1 MADGESLHLRL
12 ELVAP
17 RGPVFEGDVE
27 MVVVPAVTGEIGILP
42 RHAPLVAQL
51 AIGQL
56 RALTGEGKW
65 LTFAVAEGFVKVQFN
80 KVIVLADTAEE
91 ASAID
96 VARAEKGVERALQRL
111 EMHPDGHCARG
122 RHRRSVPGATCIKAS
137 SQQAESRPDGLLE
150 AHPRTLMAPD
160 TEEPRLSGARRAP
173 LGRTGDGR
181 RGEELGAQADGRFAA
196 RLRAPASC
204 ATCPTSRTCTPC
216 ARSWSISA
224 PWWSSTGAP

>member
-1 MADGESLHLRL
+1 VADGESVSLRL

-56 RALTGEGKW
+56 RALTGDGKW
-65 LTFAVAEGFVKVQFN
+65 LTFAVAEGFAKVQFN

-91 ASAID
+91 ASTID

-111 EMHPDGHCARG
+111 EM
-122 RHRRSVPGATCIKAS
+122 I
-137 SQQAESRPDGLLE
+137 
-150 AHPRTLMAPD
+150 
-160 TEEPRLSGARRAP
+160 
-173 LGRTGDGR
+173 RTGTVPEDDIVDPYR
-181 RGEELGAQADGRFAA
+181 EQLALKRARNRLKVAQM
-196 RLRAPASC
+196 AS
-204 ATCPTSRTCTPC
+204 
-216 ARSWSISA
+216 
-224 PWWSSTGAP
+224 